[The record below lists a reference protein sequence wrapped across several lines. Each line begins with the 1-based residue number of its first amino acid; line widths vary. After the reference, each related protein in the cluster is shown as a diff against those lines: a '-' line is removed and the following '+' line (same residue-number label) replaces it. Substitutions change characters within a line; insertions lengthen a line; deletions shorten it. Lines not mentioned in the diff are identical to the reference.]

1 MSINEVEAYQVCNS
15 AISALSHGETSLS
28 TFPKLLRRIINER
41 AWESRRLPGKGVV
54 TMESLREL
62 VTTAPITGWGEDPA
76 KIEAVIRDDAEVL
89 AMWREA
95 MKGKPGRPKQEGET
109 RRNPTQFKTADRGRA
124 YDLSRLQREAPDL
137 FAKVAAGEMSA
148 NAAAIKAGFR
158 RRKSPLEKA
167 VAAMRAL
174 SFTEREEVARQ
185 TQEPPTA
192 IAQHNSGGV
201 KIYKHFSH
209 TTPFSMAENE
219 QELAEI
225 MRLKYPKACSNLETG
240 AGFFYRMVK
249 EVQQFE
255 AWRVIGF
262 ASFEDFCRDELGK
275 TLAEVEE
282 ITRAIRDI
290 TSKEAQ

>member
-1 MSINEVEAYQVCNS
+1 MSMNEIEAYQVCNS

-41 AWESRRLPGKGVV
+41 AWESRRVPGKGVV
-54 TMESLREL
+54 TMQSLREL

-124 YDLSRLQREAPDL
+124 YDLSRLQREAPEL

-158 RRKSPLEKA
+158 KRKSPLEKA
-167 VAAMRAL
+167 VAAVDELCTIQNQDVRRGALVEVATLALIKAGSIVDGIRNIGAVRREVDLLLRAVA
-174 SFTEREEVARQ
+174 EEV
-185 TQEPPTA
+185 
-192 IAQHNSGGV
+192 
-201 KIYKHFSH
+201 
-209 TTPFSMAENE
+209 
-219 QELAEI
+219 L
-225 MRLKYPKACSNLETG
+225 
-240 AGFFYRMVK
+240 
-249 EVQQFE
+249 
-255 AWRVIGF
+255 
-262 ASFEDFCRDELGK
+262 RDE
-275 TLAEVEE
+275 
-282 ITRAIRDI
+282 
-290 TSKEAQ
+290 